1 MTALPDS
8 IIQNGLFCCWK
19 YEERNGRKTKVPYQ
33 PETGLG
39 AKSND
44 PSSFVPYKTAVQA
57 SGYDGIGIGIFNGIC
72 AIDLDNCVSDSGY
85 YTQTAAEI
93 VALMHSYTEYSPS
106 GNGLHILFSAK
117 GFQYDTKRFYIMN
130 HQAGIEVYVAGATNK
145 YVTVTGNRCGDYEY
159 GDRTQELQTLLDKF
173 MRRPEVSTENAINAK
188 NSDLSTKQLLQLA
201 KSSKNGA
208 AFTALW
214 NGSLEGYSSPSEADL
229 ALCSHLAFWTGRD
242 AAKMDTM
249 FRQSGL
255 MRDKWDRQQSG
266 TTYGAT
272 TIQKAIE
279 HCREIYT
286 PKAEPSPVFQPI
298 VPLTPQWSDLPA
310 FPVDALPDVIRN
322 YVSAVAEHSQTA
334 PDMAAVIS
342 LGVLATCLQGKYKIE
357 GTPGY
362 CKIFPNEEFMYKE
375 YAVYQP
381 LQRRGVL
388 DAESIERLRTS
399 SYFTSNSSI
408 FNETDFEQLKE
419 MNPRSAADEK
429 KYQKYLAG
437 QQFVADVL
445 TILESNR
452 SDHVFMDYGEFE
464 KHLKSLLGKVE
475 GMSASRLTGIAMV
488 LAVMDKTA
496 VVQKDRKGEIIK
508 DTTTKDTEIIKLTQD
523 PEKYFEAEVYPHVPD
538 AIWAYEFDPEKK
550 ESATNKEKL
559 GAEFPF
565 TRFFYEYKEPKKA
578 NDLLAQFMELE
589 KSLSEKIVVLQES
602 EGV

>member
-145 YVTVTGNRCGDYEY
+145 YVTVTGNGCEDYEY

-173 MRRPEVSTENAINAK
+173 MRRPEVGAENAINAK
-188 NSDLSTKQLLQLA
+188 NSDLSMEQLLQLA

-266 TTYGAT
+266 TTYGAI
-272 TIQKAIE
+272 TIRKAIE

-286 PKAEPSPVFQPI
+286 PKAEPSRVFQPI

-362 CKIFPNEEFMYKE
+362 CE
-375 YAVYQP
+375 P
-381 LQRRGVL
+381 LSLYTVVIAAPGGAKVQRH
-388 DAESIERLRTS
+388 
-399 SYFTSNSSI
+399 
-408 FNETDFEQLKE
+408 
-419 MNPRSAADEK
+419 
-429 KYQKYLAG
+429 AG
-437 QQFVADVL
+437 Y
-445 TILESNR
+445 
-452 SDHVFMDYGEFE
+452 DHIP
-464 KHLKSLLGKVE
+464 L
-475 GMSASRLTGIAMV
+475 
-488 LAVMDKTA
+488 
-496 VVQKDRKGEIIK
+496 
-508 DTTTKDTEIIKLTQD
+508 
-523 PEKYFEAEVYPHVPD
+523 
-538 AIWAYEFDPEKK
+538 
-550 ESATNKEKL
+550 
-559 GAEFPF
+559 
-565 TRFFYEYKEPKKA
+565 
-578 NDLLAQFMELE
+578 
-589 KSLSEKIVVLQES
+589 
-602 EGV
+602 